1 MKSKIISVINQKGGV
16 GKTTTVINLA
26 AGLASKNKKIL
37 VIDLDPQGNATTGL
51 GHSNIDGSDNNIYNA
66 LNGSKNISEIIQNT
80 QIDNLDIIT
89 SNVDLSGLEVETAGD
104 NGRAFILRDKLSL
117 FLNEKNSNYSH
128 IFIDCPPS
136 LSLLTIMA
144 LVASKSLIVPLQ
156 TEFFALEGLTQLV
169 KTIDRVKEN
178 LNSDLSIRGIILTMY
193 DKRNKLSSQ
202 VEKEARDYFKE
213 KVYNTVIPRNV
224 RLSEAPSHGI
234 PVLIY
239 DKTCP
244 GSKSYFSLAEE
255 FLNQEKIMDSAAW
268 VFLNQKKV

>member
-26 AGLASKNKKIL
+26 AGLAASKKKIL

-51 GHSNIDGSDNNIYNA
+51 GHSNIDGSEKNIYNA
-66 LNGSKNISEIIQNT
+66 LIGSKNISEVIQKTEIN
-80 QIDNLDIIT
+80 NLDIIT

-104 NGRAFILRDKLSL
+104 SARAFILRDKLSE
-117 FLNEKNSNYSH
+117 FFSENRSDYNH

-136 LSLLTIMA
+136 LSLLTVMA
-144 LVASKSLIVPLQ
+144 LVASNSLIVPLQ

-169 KTIDRVKEN
+169 KTIDRIKKS
-178 LNSDLSIRGIILTMY
+178 LNSDLCIRGIILTMY

-239 DKTCP
+239 DKNCP
-244 GSKSYFSLAEE
+244 GSKSYINLTEE
-255 FLNQEKIMDSAAW
+255 FLNQEKIMESAA
-268 VFLNQKKV
+268 

>member
-1 MKSKIISVINQKGGV
+1 MDKKIISVINQKGGV

-26 AGLASKNKKIL
+26 AGLSMKGKKIL

-51 GHSNIDGSDNNIYNA
+51 GHSNVDGNEKNIYNA
-66 LNGSKNISEIIQNT
+66 LNGSKNIPEIIQST

-117 FLNEKNSNYSH
+117 FLKQNSSNYSH
-128 IFIDCPPS
+128 VFIDCPPS
-136 LSLLTIMA
+136 LSLLTVMA
-144 LVASKSLIVPLQ
+144 LVASNSLIVPFQ
-156 TEFFALEGLTQLV
+156 TQFFALEGLTQLV
-169 KTIDRVKEN
+169 KTIERVKES
-178 LNSDLSIRGIILTMY
+178 LNSELSIRGIILTMY

-244 GSKSYFSLAEE
+244 GSKSYFNLTEE
-255 FLNQEKIMDSAAW
+255 FLNQEKIMETAA
-268 VFLNQKKV
+268 